1 MKGPFALRPASVV
14 FVILLAA
21 FNPNSLRA
29 HGDVD
34 GQVAALD
41 ARIQT
46 DPRNPVL
53 YLQRGELQRH
63 LQHWDLAEK
72 DLRTAERLDDRLA
85 AVHLARALLMLESG
99 RPDQALPSVDRF
111 LIVEPRRADAH
122 ETRGRI
128 LARLGQ
134 NTESEAALSKA
145 IELLAMPTPDIYLT
159 RNEVIVA
166 QGPASYG
173 RAVAGLD
180 DGISRIGSVVT
191 LELAA
196 IELERRM
203 AKWDA
208 ALRRIDTM
216 MQLSTRREPWFV
228 RRAEILGQAG
238 RHADAQ
244 RAYAQA
250 LDAINA
256 LPERNRATAA
266 TLQLETQ
273 IRKNLQSH
281 SESHQETPEHVEHR

>member
-1 MKGPFALRPASVV
+1 MKRLA
-14 FVILLAA
+14 FVILLFALAA
-21 FNPNSLRA
+21 APARA

-63 LQHWDLAEK
+63 LQHWDLAER
-72 DLRTAERLDDRLA
+72 DLRTAERLNDKLI
-85 AVHLARALLMLESG
+85 AVHMARALLMLESG
-99 RPDQALPSVDRF
+99 RPDQALQSVDRF
-111 LIVEPRRADAH
+111 VSVEARRADAH

-134 NTESEAALSKA
+134 NAESELAFSKA
-145 IELLAMPTPDIYLT
+145 IELLATPTPDIYLA

-173 RAVAGLD
+173 KAVVGLD
-180 DGISRIGSVVT
+180 EGISRIGPVVT

-203 AKWDA
+203 AKWDS
-208 ALRRIDTM
+208 ALRRIDQM
-216 MQLSTRREPWFV
+216 MQVSTRKETWLV

-238 RHADAQ
+238 RHADAH

-250 LDAINA
+250 LDAVNT
-256 LPERNRATAA
+256 LPERNRMSAA

-273 IRKNLQSH
+273 IRKHLQLH
-281 SESHQETPEHVEHR
+281 PTHHEETAAHVEHK